1 MKTRGESSSEL
12 DELSSRNMPFIAG
25 ANIKVRAFLVLF
37 HDQPVKYSHVN
48 VITSERAKP
57 ARQMTSVN
65 LTITIGIFY
74 LPTQTLRDVPI
85 ISCSK
90 SEPLKMNPFL
100 TDN

>member
-65 LTITIGIFY
+65 LTITIFS